1 MGDRD
6 IVITRTFA
14 APRRRVFDAHTDPHL
29 LKRWFGPHGW
39 RLVVCEVDLRLGGTW
54 HYVLRGPAGEEMALG
69 GTYLEVDPPH
79 RLVMTERNPGCHAR
93 ADHESV
99 ITIELTGD
107 THLTHTA
114 TFPTPEIRDAVA
126 GSGMARGVGEGLD
139 RLARVMEHTVDWKI
153 EMIPVPVTDVD
164 RAKDFYATKLAF
176 PVDVDHEAGDFRFV
190 QVTPPGSGCSIGFG
204 HGISEMAPGALKGV
218 QIVVDDV
225 RKARD
230 ELVARG
236 VDATPVYHFEHGERV
251 DGPGDR
257 WNSFV
262 SFTDPDGNL
271 WVLQERPAGE
281 G

>member
-1 MGDRD
+1 MSDRD

-14 APRRRVFDAHTDPHL
+14 APRRRVFDAHTRPDL
-29 LKRWFGPHGW
+29 LRRWFGPHGW
-39 RLVVCEVDLRLGGTW
+39 RLVVCEVDLRPGGTW
-54 HYVLRGPAGEEMALG
+54 HYVLRGPEGEEMALG
-69 GTYLEVDPPH
+69 GTYVEIDPPN
-79 RLVMTERNPGCHAR
+79 RLVMTERNPDCHAR

-114 TFPTPEIRDAVA
+114 TFPTAEIRDAVV
-126 GSGMARGVGEGLD
+126 GSGMARGVGDGFD
-139 RLARVMEHTVDWKI
+139 RLAATLERPMDWKI

-204 HGISEMAPGALKGV
+204 NGVSEMTPGALKGV
-218 QIVVDDV
+218 QIVVEDV
-225 RKARD
+225 QKARD
-230 ELVARG
+230 ELVGRG
-236 VDATPVYHFEHGERV
+236 VDATPVYHFEDGKQV

-262 SFTDPDGNL
+262 SFSDPDGNR
-271 WVLQERPAGE
+271 WVLQERPAE

>member
-1 MGDRD
+1 MSDRD

-14 APRRRVFDAHTDPHL
+14 APRRRVFAAHTDPDL

-39 RLVVCEVDLRLGGTW
+39 RLVVCEIDLRPGGTW

-69 GTYLEVDPPH
+69 GTYVEIDPPN

-99 ITIELTGD
+99 LTIELTGD

-114 TFPTPEIRDAVA
+114 TFPTAEIRDAVVD
-126 GSGMARGVGEGLD
+126 SGMARGVGEGLD
-139 RLARVMEHTVDWKI
+139 RLAATLERPMDWKI
-153 EMIPVPVTDVD
+153 EMIPVPVTDAD
-164 RAKDFYATKLAF
+164 RAKDFYANKLAF

-190 QVTPPGSGCSIGFG
+190 QVTPSGSGCSIGFG
-204 HGISEMAPGALKGV
+204 SGVSEMTPGALRGV
-218 QIVVDDV
+218 QIVVEDV

-230 ELVARG
+230 ELVGRG
-236 VDATPVYHFEHGERV
+236 VDATPVYHFEDGKQV

-262 SFTDPDGNL
+262 GFSDPDGNR
-271 WVLQERPAGE
+271 WVLQERPKE

>member
-1 MGDRD
+1 MSDRD
-6 IVITRTFA
+6 IVITRTFT
-14 APRRRVFDAHTDPHL
+14 APRQRVFDAHTRPDL
-29 LKRWFGPHGW
+29 LRRWFGPHGW
-39 RLVVCEVDLRLGGTW
+39 RLVVCEVDLRPGGAW
-54 HYVLRGPAGEEMALG
+54 HYVLRGPEGEEMALR
-69 GTYLEVDPPH
+69 GTYVEIDPPN
-79 RLVMTERNPGCHAR
+79 RLVMTERNPDCHAR

-114 TFPTPEIRDAVA
+114 TFPTAEIRDAVA
-126 GSGMARGVGEGLD
+126 GSGMARGVGDGFD
-139 RLARVMEHTVDWKI
+139 RLAATLERPMDWKI

-204 HGISEMAPGALKGV
+204 NGVSEMTPGALKGV
-218 QIVVDDV
+218 QIVVEDV
-225 RKARD
+225 QKARD
-230 ELVARG
+230 ELVGRG
-236 VDATPVYHFEHGERV
+236 VDATPVYHFEDGKQV

-262 SFTDPDGNL
+262 SFSDPDGNR
-271 WVLQERPAGE
+271 WVLQERPAE